1 MSRLYDWLELNESI
15 NDKGIFKACFMSGS
29 SSSGKSYVISK
40 ISSGVVDPR
49 IVNTDTWTEFYM
61 KKFDIKD
68 LDWQEYGSKTK
79 LLTKSQ
85 LVNYINSLLPMWID
99 GTSSNS
105 SAILRRKGILQSL
118 GYDTAMVFVDTPVET
133 AIERNK
139 QRGRTVDVEFLKRS
153 YEYTQKLKNYYESE
167 FKTFTEILNGEGELN
182 DKVIVEAYKK
192 MESWFLSPIENP
204 IGSELKQEMID
215 NDWKY
220 LVDTPEYD
228 MQYIKKLVDNWYKK

>member
-153 YEYTQKLKNYYESE
+153 YEYTQKLKNYYASE

-215 NDWKY
+215 NGWKY